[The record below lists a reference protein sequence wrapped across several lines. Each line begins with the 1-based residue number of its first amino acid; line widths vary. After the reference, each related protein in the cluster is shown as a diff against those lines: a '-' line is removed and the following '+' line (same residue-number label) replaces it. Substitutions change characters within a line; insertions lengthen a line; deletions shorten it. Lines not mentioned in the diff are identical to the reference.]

1 MGTTATED
9 VHTIGKIAIGKAQAD
24 LEQTPT
30 EPFLPPQASGSYK
43 VDERVVAAFP
53 ISGTQ
58 VTDAYNYGESLW
70 GKTAKLVVQLP
81 SGENDNYFL
90 KVVTLGKIG
99 RHMCEGEYESLK
111 AIYAISPS
119 FVPQPY
125 AWGKLEGADETYFLL
140 AAFRDVGEQPA
151 DPVKLAA
158 GLADMHQRSVSP
170 TGKFGFHFS
179 TCHAR
184 IAQAVDTWEDSWCTL
199 YGRHLGH
206 VMELA
211 KPILNWPEFDVVCD
225 LTLQKVVPRLLLPLQ
240 AEGRVLKPCLIH
252 GDCWDGNTAMDAK
265 TGEAFVFDVCS
276 FYGHN
281 EYDTGNWRA
290 PRHRLSSKAYIRAY
304 KRNFPVSEPVED
316 WDARNLLYS
325 LTFNI
330 GNTIYIPGSQQR
342 EVVYDDMTTL
352 CKLFCPDELKVA
364 MDKLA
369 RDAAGVKSL
378 QSGRAR
384 IDEVVGNTGVGA
396 QEDEEEEEELPL

>member
-199 YGRHLGH
+199 YARHLGH

-352 CKLFCPDELKVA
+352 CKLFCPAELKAA

-369 RDAAGVKSL
+369 RDAAGGKSL
-378 QSGRAR
+378 QSGRLR
-384 IDEVVGNTGVGA
+384 IDEVVGNTEAGA
-396 QEDEEEEEELPL
+396 REEEEEEEELPL